1 MIENKFKYILTAL
14 AISAPLSCLAH
25 EPPFSGV
32 VPKPPIHPYTYFG
45 PQSTPMDL
53 QQMRYLRDKYGTRME
68 KQGRETRGYIPYEPP
83 AGHGIRP
90 TGHRTYFM
98 NIPRGDI

>member
-1 MIENKFKYILTAL
+1 MIEKKFKSILAAL
-14 AISAPLSCLAH
+14 AISAPMSCPAH

-53 QQMRYLRDKYGTRME
+53 QQMRYIRDKYEWKME
-68 KQGRETRGYIPYEPP
+68 RQSESGRRYVPYEPP
-83 AGHGIRP
+83 PGPGIRP

-98 NIPRGDI
+98 NIP

>member
-1 MIENKFKYILTAL
+1 MIKKAL
-14 AISAPLSCLAH
+14 VIFTLSI
-25 EPPFSGV
+25 PPNCVAQSLPFAGV
-32 VPKPPIHPYTYFG
+32 TPRPPIHPYTYFG

-53 QQMRYLRDKYGTRME
+53 QQMRYLRDKYETKIEG
-68 KQGRETRGYIPYEPP
+68 QGRGARGYIPYEPP
-83 AGHGIRP
+83 PSPGIRP